1 MDWKRLLYLNS
12 LVAAAYFIVAWL
24 LSPLAIMPFNTVPVW
39 LPAGI
44 GLAVV
49 LIWGYRL
56 LPATFIG
63 NFLVGWQLY
72 SPIDNSGWWLCIL
85 LGGQAVLHAGLGRF
99 LLQKY
104 AVWPSTLQ
112 MDDDIVRFFLL
123 GGMVAALPPALV
135 STAVQVYFAV
145 LPQTDWWQTTLI
157 LWLAGALGV
166 VILAPVLI
174 ILLAQPRE
182 QWRHRQ
188 FTVAVPM
195 MLLLALL
202 LVIVWQTKQHEVQV
216 NQQRFEANVKQ
227 SHSLVESELDLHAL
241 LLQSMRSYFLHSED
255 VTFAE
260 FSSYLADFNQHRH
273 DVSAAL
279 WVERNQHD
287 TQNPFWLRYMKP
299 VKQANVLLPPVAGK
313 PICQSASD
321 KSLCET
327 VWQTPD
333 TLKAGPIFED
343 LAPMLP
349 GKFMFVLGVRD
360 GVGQM
365 SGLVVHIFGYDDF
378 FAPMAASE
386 ATRWVEFSVI
396 GSDKS
401 EPLYQSAGF
410 NQQSSSMLNLRLD
423 EALDD
428 DFSWHF
434 QYQPSENYLQTYQS
448 WSVFII
454 ITSALVLFSLISAWL
469 LSQSGRVLQIRQ
481 AVSEKTQALEQNIHL
496 LRKSEE
502 KYRRLV
508 ENIKDEYVLYTH
520 DVNGILTYVSPSVES
535 ILGYHHTE
543 LLHHYAN
550 FLPDTEINRKVDEYT
565 QQTLLGKTMA
575 YEVEMRDKYGR
586 IHTLAVKE
594 MPAYN
599 EYAEVIGI
607 EGILHDI
614 TGLKKSQLM
623 LEKLS
628 LAVKHS
634 PNAIIIMDRGGN
646 IEYVN
651 PKFTAI
657 TGYQYEEAVGK
668 WLDLI
673 NAGDDTQAL
682 HEEMWQTIMAGKE
695 WRGEVQNRKKNGD
708 LYWAQELIAPMQDAD
723 GQVSHMV
730 ATQVDITEA
739 RRLNDETSY
748 QASHDLLTGLIN
760 RREFDL
766 RLRRVIESSRL
777 DNGEHALCFMD
788 LDQFKVINDT
798 CGHIAGDEL
807 LRQIG
812 ALLLGN
818 IRSRDTIARLGGD
831 EFVILMEHCSIEQ
844 AYKACEGIIS
854 LLQDFRFHWESYNF
868 TIGVS
873 IGLTVIDFNT
883 KDTTE
888 AMRNVDNACY
898 AAKDSGRNRVEVHT
912 EDSARLQQRRGEI
925 QWSTE
930 ISEALDQDRFLLYVQ
945 PIVPVDPVQS
955 GLSYEVLLRLQRQ
968 DGSLS
973 SPGAF
978 LPAAERYN
986 LMTRIDRW
994 VVNKVFAWLGQN
1006 ADSISHIHRLSIN
1019 LSGLTLSDENMLNYI
1034 HDSVTALPV
1043 SASKICFEIT
1053 ETAAIAN
1060 LRAATVFIERLGALG
1075 VSFALDDF
1083 GSGLS
1088 SFGYLKNLPVSAIKI
1103 DGMFVRDI
1111 IDDPFDAEMVKAI
1124 NDIGHVMHLE
1134 TIAEFVENAEI
1145 LGKLQ
1150 EIGVDFVQGF
1160 HLGKPEPIDGI
1171 LDTENSNQLKSW
1183 QHKLH

>member
-12 LVAAAYFIVAWL
+12 LVAAAYFLLAWL
-24 LSPLAIMPFNTVPVW
+24 LLPLAMMPINVVPVW

-44 GLAVV
+44 TLAAA

-56 LPATFIG
+56 LPAAFIG

-72 SPIDNSGWWLCIL
+72 TPIDSSGWWLCVFM
-85 LGGQAVLHAGLGRF
+85 GGQALLHAGLGRF

-112 MDDDIVRFFLL
+112 TDGDIVRFFLL
-123 GGMVAALPPALV
+123 GGMVAALPPALL
-135 STAVQVYFAV
+135 SIAVQAYFAV
-145 LPQTDWWQTTLI
+145 LPQADGWQTALI
-157 LWLAGALGV
+157 LWLSGALGV
-166 VILAPVLI
+166 VILTPVLLM
-174 ILLAQPRE
+174 LLARPRE

-202 LVIVWQTKQHEVQV
+202 LVIVWETKQHEAQV

-227 SHSLVESELDLHAL
+227 SHSLMESELDFHAL
-241 LLQSMRSYFLHSED
+241 LLQSMRSYFLHSEE

-260 FSSYLADFNQHRH
+260 FSAYLADFSQHRH
-273 DVSAAL
+273 DVSSAL
-279 WVERNQHD
+279 WIERSQHD
-287 TQNPFWLRYMKP
+287 TQNPFWLRYIKP
-299 VKQANVLLPPVAGK
+299 VKQTDAVLPPLAGQAM
-313 PICQSASD
+313 CQSKAD
-321 KSLCET
+321 RLLCDS
-327 VWQTPD
+327 VWQMPE

-343 LAPMLP
+343 LAAKLP

-360 GVGQM
+360 GVGLL
-365 SGLVVHIFGYDDF
+365 SGLVVHIFDYDDF
-378 FAPMAASE
+378 FVPLAAAETS
-386 ATRWVEFSVI
+386 RWVEFTVSNRENGEV
-396 GSDKS
+396 
-401 EPLYQSAGF
+401 LYQTPGF
-410 NQQSSSMLNLRLD
+410 EPQYSTQLNLTLSESLD
-423 EALDD
+423 GGLGWQFE
-428 DFSWHF
+428 
-434 QYQPSENYLQTYQS
+434 YQPSAHYLQSYTT
-448 WSVFII
+448 WTVFGI
-454 ITSALVLFSLISAWL
+454 ITSALVLFSLIGAWL
-469 LSQSGRVLQIRQ
+469 MSQSGRVLQIRQ
-481 AVSEKTQALEQNIHL
+481 AVTERTQALEQNIYL

-502 KYRRLV
+502 KYRRLI
-508 ENIKDEYVLYTH
+508 ENIKDEYVLYSH
-520 DVNGILTYVSPSVES
+520 DVNGVFTYVSPSVES
-535 ILGYHHTE
+535 ILGYQHTE
-543 LLHHYAN
+543 LIDHYSHY
-550 FLPDTEINRKVDEYT
+550 LPDTEVNRKVDGYT
-565 QQTLLGKTMA
+565 AQTLSGKTMA
-575 YEVEMRDKYGR
+575 YEVEMRDKYGK
-586 IHTLAVKE
+586 IHSLAVKE

-599 EYAEVIGI
+599 EQGEVVGV
-607 EGILHDI
+607 EGILRDI
-614 TGLKKSQLM
+614 TAQKKSQLM

-634 PNAIIIMDRGGN
+634 PNAIIITDRDGY

-657 TGYQYEEAVGK
+657 TGYQPDEAVGK
-668 WLDLI
+668 WPDLI
-673 NAGDDTQAL
+673 NAGDDPQSL
-682 HEEMWQTIMAGKE
+682 HKEMWQTILMGQE

-708 LYWAQELIAPMQDAD
+708 LYWAQELIAPMQDAN
-723 GQVSHMV
+723 GQVSHVV

-777 DNGEHALCFMD
+777 DHGEHALCFLD

-807 LRQIG
+807 LRQVG
-812 ALLLGN
+812 ALLQGN

-873 IGLTVIDFNT
+873 IGLTVIDLNT
-883 KDTTE
+883 KDSTE

-925 QWSTE
+925 QWSAE

-945 PIVPVDPVQS
+945 PIVPVDPAQS
-955 GLSYEVLLRLQRQ
+955 GLSYEVLLRLRRR

-973 SPGAF
+973 PPGAF

-986 LMTRIDRW
+986 SMTRIDRW

-1006 ADSISHIHRLSIN
+1006 ADSISHIDRLSIN
-1019 LSGLTLSDENMLNYI
+1019 LSGLTLSDENMLDYI
-1034 HDSVTALPV
+1034 YDAVMALPV
-1043 SASKICFEIT
+1043 PANLICFEIT

-1088 SFGYLKNLPVSAIKI
+1088 SFGYLKKLRVDSLKI
-1103 DGMFVRDI
+1103 DGMFVKDMLL
-1111 IDDPFDAEMVKAI
+1111 DPLDFEMVKSI
-1124 NDIGHVMHLE
+1124 NEIGHVMGLT
-1134 TIAEFVENAEI
+1134 TIAEFVESPAI
-1145 LGKLQ
+1145 LHKLQ
-1150 EIGVDFVQGF
+1150 EIGVDYAQGYSI
-1160 HLGKPEPIDGI
+1160 GVPTPIETLLADGNKYM
-1171 LDTENSNQLKSW
+1171 DR
-1183 QHKLH
+1183 